1 MSNAIFEATYFAS
14 QQITATFDM
23 VWAVDAGLWNL
34 RQDVQ
39 RYFIEHP
46 DANNIEV
53 KNALV
58 SGLNIH
64 GLNPKR
70 IANELSWEYQE
81 QYIAELLLLNAIAIF
96 DTWVDSFIDS
106 TILLQ
111 SNNQIKKI
119 KADMKIGEFSSFD
132 SAISA
137 ESASSL
143 AGCFRF
149 SAQKQDAHINNLRL
163 VYKYFKSCRNCCSH
177 GNHQFTNIAETN
189 YEAIK
194 SLTNASCGLKEFPKI
209 VMTKQGDPLVLILRG
224 VVGFYD
230 VLNRII
236 NHYDL
241 VAAEKTG
248 IENEL
253 IKRWGTA
260 PNVKKFLSENRRNI
274 YIRNYMN
281 SIHMCPP
288 YVAKTTDVYNF
299 LVAKHAI

>member
-1 MSNAIFEATYFAS
+1 MSNTIFEATYFAS

-23 VWAVDAGLWNL
+23 VWALDAGLWNL
-34 RQDVQ
+34 RQDAKK
-39 RYFIEHP
+39 YFIEHP

-58 SGLNIH
+58 SGLDIH
-64 GLNPKR
+64 GLNPNR
-70 IANELSWEYQE
+70 IANELSWEYEE
-81 QYIAELLLLNAIAIF
+81 QYIAELLLINALAII
-96 DTWVDSFIDS
+96 DTWVDSFVDS
-106 TILLQ
+106 TLISQ
-111 SNNQIKKI
+111 SKTKKGKI
-119 KADMKIGEFSSFD
+119 KEELKKGEFSSFEKVL
-132 SAISA
+132 AA
-137 ESASSL
+137 ENTSPLS
-143 AGCFRF
+143 GCFCF
-149 SAQKQDAHINNLRL
+149 TAQRQDAYINKLWL
-163 VYKYFKSCRNCCSH
+163 IYKYFKSCRNCCAH
-177 GNHQFTNIAETN
+177 GNHLFSNIAETN

-194 SLTNASCGLKEFPKI
+194 GFTNANCGLKEFPKI
-209 VMTKQGDPLVLILRG
+209 AMTKKGDPLVLIFRG

-241 VAAEKTG
+241 VAAEKAG
-248 IENEL
+248 IETEL

-260 PNVKKFLSENRRNI
+260 PNVKKFLSENRQNI

-299 LVAKHAI
+299 LVVKHAI